1 MSICVLEILLFCQTT
16 TLEYLKQTKLKEAK
30 YIITLIALLPYS
42 KILIDIVYCVLS
54 SVRNT

>member
-1 MSICVLEILLFCQTT
+1 MTND
-16 TLEYLKQTKLKEAK
+16 TLEYLKQTKLKEAE

>member
-1 MSICVLEILLFCQTT
+1 MRAGDFCQTT
-16 TLEYLKQTKLKEAK
+16 TLEYLKQTKLKEAE
-30 YIITLIALLPYS
+30 YIITLLALLPYS